1 MWQSRTL
8 ERKVQIMGILSRT
21 KLLFQVKSHS
31 ALDQLEQPI
40 DVLDYAEQ
48 QQRVL
53 LRSVGQG
60 LIEVATARHR
70 LSRQA
75 EHLRKQAPRLEDQ
88 ARRAMAADREDL
100 ARMALQKRQS
110 ALAQLTDLEEELAE
124 VTREEQTLMTAH
136 QQVSG
141 RVEEFQVQRI
151 VASARY
157 QSATARLKVGEM
169 LSGVSG
175 ELADLGI
182 AVGRAQE
189 STQRLQTR
197 ASAIDALVASGVLS
211 PLFGANDAVEREL
224 RGIASQKSVDEEI
237 ERMREQ
243 QGKQDQPMEGSG

>member
-1 MWQSRTL
+1 
-8 ERKVQIMGILSRT
+8 MGILSRT

-40 DVLDYAEQ
+40 EVLDYAEQ

-60 LIEVATARHR
+60 LIEVATARQR

-75 EHLRKQAPRLEDQ
+75 EHLRKQAPLLEDQ
-88 ARRAMAADREDL
+88 ARRAMAAGREDL
-100 ARMALQKRQS
+100 ARIALQKKQS
-110 ALAQLTDLEEELAE
+110 AQTELADLEDELSE
-124 VTREEQTLMTAH
+124 VTREEQSLMTAH
-136 QQVSG
+136 QQLSG
-141 RVEEFQVQRI
+141 RIEEFRLQRT

-157 QSATARLKVGEM
+157 QSASARLKVGEV

-175 ELADLGI
+175 ELADLGM

-197 ASAIDALVASGVLS
+197 ASAIDALVAFGVFS
-211 PLFGANDAVEREL
+211 PVFGTSDAVEREL
-224 RGIASQKSVDEEI
+224 REIASQKAVDEEI
-237 ERMREQ
+237 ERMREP